1 MGRRKGSRARDTAAR
16 VAAVFSLTAL
26 IGLAAAVVAA
36 PAGAHHRPQHSGSA
50 TSPSPTPTPEPSPSA
65 SPTSPSWPTPDP
77 EKVLAAVADYAAM
90 WIRAAEWYADSAV
103 AQGTQILADGT
114 AISYYCWNE
123 GFGYSFGTY
132 HCRVSYQG
140 ITIQCDQGR
149 GLNVFSCRRLE

>member
-1 MGRRKGSRARDTAAR
+1 MGSRKGSRARDAAAR
-16 VAAVFSLTAL
+16 MAAVFSLTAL
-26 IGLAAAVVAA
+26 IGLTAAVVAA
-36 PAGAHHRPQHSGSA
+36 PAEAHHPKHGGSA

-65 SPTSPSWPTPDP
+65 SPTPPSWLTPDP
-77 EKVLAAVADYAAM
+77 EAVLAAVADYAAT
-90 WIRAAEWYADSAV
+90 WIRAAQSYADSVV

-123 GFGYSFGTY
+123 GFGYSFGTQ